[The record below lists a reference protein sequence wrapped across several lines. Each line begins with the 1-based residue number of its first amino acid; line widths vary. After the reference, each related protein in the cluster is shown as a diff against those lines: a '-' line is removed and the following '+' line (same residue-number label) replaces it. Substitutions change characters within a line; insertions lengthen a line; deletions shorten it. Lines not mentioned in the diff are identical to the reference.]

1 MITGMSDNQHN
12 VTTDMS
18 QNSDEI
24 VGTYVVPARLLDKY
38 RAQFQDKEF
47 TIDSLILLR
56 IYGVARK
63 GEVQDIP
70 LKEVIICLEELTAP
84 LSYK

>member
-12 VTTDMS
+12 VTTDVS

-38 RAQFQDKEF
+38 RAQFQDKKF
-47 TIDSLILLR
+47 TIDSLLLSR

-63 GEVQDIP
+63 GEVQS
-70 LKEVIICLEELTAP
+70 KR
-84 LSYK
+84 

>member
-38 RAQFQDKEF
+38 RAQFQDKKF
-47 TIDSLILLR
+47 TIDSLLLSR

-63 GEVQDIP
+63 GEVQS
-70 LKEVIICLEELTAP
+70 KR
-84 LSYK
+84 